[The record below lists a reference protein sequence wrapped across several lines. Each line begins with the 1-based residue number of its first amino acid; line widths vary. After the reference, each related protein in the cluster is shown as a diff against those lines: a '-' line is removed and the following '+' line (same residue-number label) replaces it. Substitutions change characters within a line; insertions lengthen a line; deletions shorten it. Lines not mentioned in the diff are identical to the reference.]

1 MEFSRTRLKALSWL
15 VRLQFKNW
23 KSEIRYE
30 LRFLLCGLF
39 SYLSFSAFDMLKDLL
54 KDKQTEFINLFFTSF
69 GEALL
74 GLLIIVIAYVALYF
88 SIIAAALFTTL
99 VPMEKQDSIK

>member
-15 VRLQFKNW
+15 LRLQFKNW

-30 LRFLLCGLF
+30 FRFLLCGLF
-39 SYLSFSAFDMLKDLL
+39 SYLSFSTFDILKDLL
-54 KDKQTEFINLFFTSF
+54 KDRQTEFIELFFTSF
-69 GEALL
+69 AGALL
-74 GLLIIVIAYVALYF
+74 ALLIIVLAYVALYF

-99 VPMEKQDSIK
+99 LPMEKQDSIK